1 MKTTNCNRR
10 WTAYEKNQL
19 LKFGFSLANLDQY
32 QDQPVQYITGYA
44 QFLDYYFKVNHQVL
58 IPRVESEGL
67 VIMGLEFLTNY
78 CSVKTTQELS
88 FADVGTGSGNIAIS
102 LFLQSLEDHLSVRAI
117 LSDISEPALIVAKEN
132 VQLLVAEKDRD
143 KLKIIESDLLANF
156 PQTKLD
162 LIVANLPY
170 IPDQYLDSTSKSVT
184 EFEPAIAL
192 AGGENGLKFI
202 RQLLAQAQENL
213 SANGLIILELDE
225 RAEVSA
231 KNLGLDNSNWN
242 YLLVSD
248 VFEKQRYLLVG
259 PLSKIGLNQIALS
272 LHND

>member
-78 CSVKTTQELS
+78 CPAKTTQELS
-88 FADVGTGSGNIAIS
+88 FADVGTGSGNIGIS
-102 LFLQSLEDHLSVRAI
+102 LFLQSLETHLPVTAI
-117 LSDISEPALIVAKEN
+117 LSDISAPALSIAKEN
-132 VQLLVAEKDRD
+132 VQHLVVVQHKEKI
-143 KLKIIESDLLANF
+143 KIIESDLLANF
-156 PQTKLD
+156 PKTKLD

-192 AGGENGLKFI
+192 AGGEDGLKFI
-202 RQLLAQAQENL
+202 RQLLTQAQHHL
-213 SANGLIILELDE
+213 SAHGLIILELDE
-225 RAEVSA
+225 RTKVSA
-231 KNLGLDNSNWN
+231 ENLGLNNSNWN

-248 VFEKQRYLLVG
+248 VFKKQRYLLVS